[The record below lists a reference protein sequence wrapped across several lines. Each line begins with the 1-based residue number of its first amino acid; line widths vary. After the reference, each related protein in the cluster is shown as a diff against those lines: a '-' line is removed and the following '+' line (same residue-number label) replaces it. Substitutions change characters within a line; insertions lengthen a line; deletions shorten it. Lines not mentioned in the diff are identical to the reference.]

1 MPREALIVGLGLIG
15 GSAGIALRA
24 RGWRVRYVDPHVALE
39 DALAKQAAHERVDSI
54 DDASDVIVFATP
66 IDVAVRELAT
76 LRVRCIVTSTCSAM
90 RALRAVARTP
100 FVAGHPMAG
109 SHEQGLAAAYGNLFR
124 DKRWFVDGDV
134 DGDNA
139 IVDQLIRDCGATREK
154 VDVETHD
161 AAVALTSHLPQV
173 LSTALAAYL
182 HGQSIDPRFVGSGLR
197 DFLRLA
203 GSPASM
209 WAPLLAANGDNIA
222 PHAEGVARIVRS
234 MLESGGAARA
244 FEDAR
249 AFWRTL

>member
-24 RGWRVRYVDPHVALE
+24 RDWRVRYVDPNVALE
-39 DALAKQAAHERVDSI
+39 DALAKQAAHERVDAI

-66 IDVAVRELAT
+66 IDAAVRELAT
-76 LRVRCIVTSTCSAM
+76 LRARCIVTSTCSAM
-90 RALRAVARTP
+90 RALRALARTP

-109 SHEQGLAAAYGNLFR
+109 SHEQGLAAAHGNLFR
-124 DKRWFVDGDV
+124 EKRWFV

-139 IVDQLIRDCGATREK
+139 IVDELIRDCGATRDK
-154 VDVETHD
+154 VDAETHD

-182 HGQSIDPRFVGSGLR
+182 QGQSIDPRFVGSGLR

-234 MLESGGAARA
+234 MLESGDAMRT